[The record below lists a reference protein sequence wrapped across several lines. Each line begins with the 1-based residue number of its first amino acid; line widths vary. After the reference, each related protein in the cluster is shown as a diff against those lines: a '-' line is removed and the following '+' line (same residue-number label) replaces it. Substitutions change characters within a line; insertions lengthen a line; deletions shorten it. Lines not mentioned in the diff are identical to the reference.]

1 MGFFMVVVVA
11 CLGSLCI
18 GLGIGYAVG
27 WNRAKHPGKVEG
39 IVGRAA
45 DSISDKVKG

>member
-1 MGFFMVVVVA
+1 MGCIIGAFVA
-11 CLGSLCI
+11 CLGSLLI

-27 WNRAKHPGKVEG
+27 WNRAKHPGKVED

-45 DSISDKVKG
+45 DSVRGKD